1 MTNYKISI
9 KANRNSDFA
18 DHYMTKG
25 EFIKFAEDM
34 IAYDQLGHFLD
45 KYLEIPVEYTEV
57 EDRLG
62 LVPSREVS
70 EDEWFRAAIN
80 YFEHDGGQVQ
90 VKRIYKIRVHWAPFD
105 QGHEVFYM
113 TADEF
118 VDYARN
124 CVIDDGSSE
133 QINHAQDAIDYF
145 ESDGSTVEV
154 SIDGFDKIHEFVSE

>member
-18 DHYMTKG
+18 DHYMTKA
-25 EFIKFAEDM
+25 EFIKFAEEM

-57 EDRLG
+57 EDQLD

-70 EDEWFRAAIN
+70 EDEWFRAGIN
-80 YFEHDGGQVQ
+80 YFERYGGEVS
-90 VKRIYKIRVHWAPFD
+90 VKPIYKIRIHWAPFD

-113 TADEF
+113 TTDEF
-118 VDYARN
+118 VDYARG
-124 CVIDDGSSE
+124 CVIHDGPKE
-133 QINHAQDAIDYF
+133 QIKHSQDAIDYF
-145 ESDGSTVEV
+145 EADGSTVEV
-154 SIDGFDKIHEFVSE
+154 SIDGFNKIHEFVSE